1 MDSPGLIMSD
11 VLPDATV
18 LIIQAR
24 DRHQHESTLACDRQ
38 RPLFMITVQYLSVV
52 EMGASPTSRNSE

>member
-38 RPLFMITVQYLSVV
+38 RPCL
-52 EMGASPTSRNSE
+52 